1 MNCKQFKSN
10 IDSFIDGE
18 LEDKVAAEFEIHFT
32 SCKNCHMELESLEK
46 CSKVLRRLLKAETP
60 PKSIQDR
67 VFRELDK
74 DK

>member
-1 MNCKQFKSN
+1 MNCKEFKSN

-18 LEDKVAAEFEIHFT
+18 LDDKAAAEFEIHFT

-46 CSKVLRRLLKAETP
+46 CTKVLRGHLKAETP
-60 PKSIQDR
+60 PKSIQNK

-74 DK
+74 NK